1 MLSAR
6 FLGPSGYGLITYT
19 ASVVAFAAP
28 LMYLGFTSV
37 LVQELIA
44 HPEKEGET
52 LGTAIFSGLIS
63 GVLCIGGACA
73 FVAAANRTREALI
86 VCALYSTI
94 LLFQGMEMIIYW
106 FQARLLSKY
115 TSLISLAAYVTVS
128 AYRIYLLASQKSIYW
143 FAVSNS
149 LDYLLIAVM
158 SLVFYRKL
166 GGRRLTFS
174 R

>member
-106 FQARLLSKY
+106 FQARASVEVHLADIACRLCHGFGVQD
-115 TSLISLAAYVTVS
+115 ISSGIAEEHILVCGVELA
-128 AYRIYLLASQKSIYW
+128 
-143 FAVSNS
+143 
-149 LDYLLIAVM
+149 
-158 SLVFYRKL
+158 
-166 GGRRLTFS
+166 
-174 R
+174 

>member
-63 GVLCIGGACA
+63 GVLCIGEP
-73 FVAAANRTREALI
+73 VR
-86 VCALYSTI
+86 S
-94 LLFQGMEMIIYW
+94 LLPQTG
-106 FQARLLSKY
+106 R
-115 TSLISLAAYVTVS
+115 
-128 AYRIYLLASQKSIYW
+128 
-143 FAVSNS
+143 
-149 LDYLLIAVM
+149 
-158 SLVFYRKL
+158 
-166 GGRRLTFS
+166 GRRLSSARFTARYCCS
-174 R
+174 RAGR